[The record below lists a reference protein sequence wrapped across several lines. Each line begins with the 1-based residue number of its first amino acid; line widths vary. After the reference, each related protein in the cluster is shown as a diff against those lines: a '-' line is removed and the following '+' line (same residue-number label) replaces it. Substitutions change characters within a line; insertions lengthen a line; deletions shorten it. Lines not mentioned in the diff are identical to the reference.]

1 MSFFS
6 SVEKLLRKA
15 FWNQEDWKNTS
26 CLPIQKMHPKKMV
39 LCVCGWRKL
48 NLKKVRYFKNVDLP
62 FHKNLF
68 QKRSWSS
75 LPSVKQKKL
84 HVTGETLPEATYHGN
99 AEWTESGSLGQGR
112 CFHGEMEYFEVGYGG
127 ISSLAI
133 PLRKSLNGTTSIFQ
147 YSHLLILFMMVC

>member
-1 MSFFS
+1 M
-6 SVEKLLRKA
+6 
-15 FWNQEDWKNTS
+15 
-26 CLPIQKMHPKKMV
+26 
-39 LCVCGWRKL
+39 
-48 NLKKVRYFKNVDLP
+48 DLP

-68 QKRSWSS
+68 QKRSLSF
-75 LPSVKQKKL
+75 LPSVKQKKP

-133 PLRKSLNGTTSIFQ
+133 PLRKSLNELLASFNTATS
-147 YSHLLILFMMVC
+147 LFCL